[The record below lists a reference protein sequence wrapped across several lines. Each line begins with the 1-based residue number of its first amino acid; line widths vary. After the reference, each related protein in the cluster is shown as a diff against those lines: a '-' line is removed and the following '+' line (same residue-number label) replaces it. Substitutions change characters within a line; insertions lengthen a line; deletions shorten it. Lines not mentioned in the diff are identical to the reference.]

1 MPVGKD
7 RSCALRFSGGLG
19 FTKLNC
25 DAAILDH
32 RMQYIP
38 LNKAATAD
46 KLKKTVSGVNTKKVE
61 FKVDFLSA

>member
-25 DAAILDH
+25 DAAIIDCK
-32 RMQYIP
+32 MQNILP
-38 LNKAATAD
+38 IEAAMAV
-46 KLKKTVSGVNTKKVE
+46 KLKKSSSGVNTNKVE
-61 FKVDFLSA
+61 FKVDFL